1 MDVPA
6 LTEFLAFLLPYLR
19 KDTAAAADEA
29 TDRFGVAT
37 WEYAGK
43 LWRPLSGPIEAHP
56 PARTA
61 ASDLVQHPDDQAARD
76 AFAGQLEKLL
86 AADPGLRAEVGQLWE
101 QARAAGATVRIVIAS
116 AERAGAFDDIRNTPG
131 TASQVVRAPAAMLAA
146 LRG

>member
-19 KDTAAAADEA
+19 KDTATAANEA

-56 PARTA
+56 PARRA
-61 ASDLVQHPDDQAARD
+61 ASDLVQHPVDHAARD

-86 AADPGLRAEVGQLWE
+86 AADPGLRAEVEQLWE
-101 QARAAGATVRIVIAS
+101 QARAAGATVTIVIAS
-116 AERAGAFDDIRNTPG
+116 AERAGAFDDIRDTRG
-131 TASQVVRAPAAMLAA
+131 TASPT
-146 LRG
+146 GPGDNP

>member
-19 KDTAAAADEA
+19 KDTATAANEA

-56 PARTA
+56 PARRA
-61 ASDLVQHPDDQAARD
+61 ASDLVQHPVDHAARD
-76 AFAGQLEKLL
+76 AFAGQLSGVT
-86 AADPGLRAEVGQLWE
+86 AVQRRDVQQSP
-101 QARAAGATVRIVIAS
+101 AS
-116 AERAGAFDDIRNTPG
+116 RW
-131 TASQVVRAPAAMLAA
+131 
-146 LRG
+146 